1 MLWLIL
7 SFQSLWLV
15 DGSRHCNQSVQ
26 QCIADHTLCTRTTK
40 LCCMISHGKGNWSQI
55 EGFRR
60 LTTNLADSP
69 DASRLRIC
77 RCSCFLDIRSSKCV
91 ISARSWLSTT
101 PPLLNPNRNVG
112 GHFLIFID
120 ETAGGDGGVGLWVL
134 KTFSFASGCLPS
146 AIRSRW
152 LGRSSVLTFTCQN
165 THVKLGLIAR
175 NQQKYLFKKQK
186 SKELELEHHVEG
198 LRQQPSHIFST
209 LCLLVG

>member
-7 SFQSLWLV
+7 SLQSLCLV
-15 DGSRHCNQSVQ
+15 DDSRHCNQSLQ
-26 QCIADHTLCTRTTK
+26 QSIAGHTLCTCTTK
-40 LCCMISHGKGNWSQI
+40 LCCMIAHDKGNRFQI

-60 LTTNLADSP
+60 LTPNLADSP

-77 RCSCFLDIRSSKCV
+77 RCDFFLDSRSSKCV

-112 GHFLIFID
+112 GHFLIFRD
-120 ETAGGDGGVGLWVL
+120 ETAGGDGEVGPWVL
-134 KTFSFASGCLPS
+134 KTFSFPSGCLPS

-152 LGRSSVLTFTCQN
+152 LGRSSVRTFTCQN
-165 THVKLGLIAR
+165 THVKLGLVAQ
-175 NQQKYLFKKQK
+175 NQQKYIFKKQR

-198 LRQQPSHIFST
+198 LQQQSSHIFSS
-209 LCLLVG
+209 LCLLFG